1 MRIMN
6 VLEKTMITL
15 DDMKNETDSMF
26 NGFCDFLKM
35 WTACFIKI
43 LLVFCFQKPAI
54 LLLFH
59 ISSICWFDE

>member
-1 MRIMN
+1 MN

-35 WTACFIKI
+35 
-43 LLVFCFQKPAI
+43 
-54 LLLFH
+54 
-59 ISSICWFDE
+59 